1 MGEELKEKLFT
12 KKEDGWKNL
21 TTSQKEELVII
32 TENYMKFLNKS
43 KIEREFIKNA
53 KELADRNG
61 YTDIMNKQT
70 LVPGDKVYFI
80 NRGKSMYLAII
91 GENDIEEK

>member
-1 MGEELKEKLFT
+1 M
-12 KKEDGWKNL
+12 
-21 TTSQKEELVII
+21 I

-80 NRGKSMYLAII
+80 NRGKKHVFS
-91 GENDIEEK
+91 NNRRK